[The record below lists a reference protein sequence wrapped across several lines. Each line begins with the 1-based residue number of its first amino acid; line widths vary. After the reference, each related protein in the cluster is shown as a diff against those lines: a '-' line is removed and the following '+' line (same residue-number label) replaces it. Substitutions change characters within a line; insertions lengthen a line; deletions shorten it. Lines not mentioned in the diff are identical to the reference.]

1 MEPKLTE
8 TIYLDFI
15 TSDTTGATA
24 DADELPTYEVF
35 ENATDTAL
43 TVSGGTLAKR
53 TDKTGNYRITLP
65 VTAANGFEVDKTY
78 NVVASAVIDELEV
91 KAVVGTF
98 QVRDFVAAVGIV
110 VVEAIEGTFPQVDYP
125 TSGGITFRTE
135 YPARGKINTITWTS
149 GKVWRYDYD
158 LSSNWIGVT
167 DITP

>member
-15 TSDTTGATA
+15 TSDTTGAAA

-98 QVRDFVAAVGIV
+98 QVR
-110 VVEAIEGTFPQVDYP
+110 GTFPQVDYP

-158 LSSNWIGVT
+158 LSSNWIGIT